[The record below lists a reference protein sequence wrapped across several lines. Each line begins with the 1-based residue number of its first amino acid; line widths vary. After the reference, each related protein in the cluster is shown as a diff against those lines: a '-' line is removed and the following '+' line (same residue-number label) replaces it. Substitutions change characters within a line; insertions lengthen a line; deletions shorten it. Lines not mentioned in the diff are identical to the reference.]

1 MKFRPFYTVIFGNIE
16 RNIREYHNNVEEQT
30 EQRIPFNAYFIWNKK
45 QMNIVTFYNWVCN
58 ILKLETKNNW
68 KSKLWQA
75 SCFISH
81 YNKNKYIQKYKMN
94 QEYKKV
100 LKK

>member
-45 QMNIVTFYNWVCN
+45 QMNNFTTESVIYW
-58 ILKLETKNNW
+58 NW
-68 KSKLWQA
+68 KQKTIEKVNYGKQVVLSAITTKINIYKSTKW
-75 SCFISH
+75 I
-81 YNKNKYIQKYKMN
+81 KNIKKY
-94 QEYKKV
+94 
-100 LKK
+100 